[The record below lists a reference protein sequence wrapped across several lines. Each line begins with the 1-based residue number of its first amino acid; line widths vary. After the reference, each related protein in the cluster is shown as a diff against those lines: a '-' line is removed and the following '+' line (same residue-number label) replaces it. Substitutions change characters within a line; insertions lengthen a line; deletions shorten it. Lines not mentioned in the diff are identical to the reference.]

1 MDNSNVESFQD
12 EFKAAFT
19 TSSGSMDWQAIGEA
33 GNKNPKLMAKVLD
46 QLGAPIGG
54 AGLSGQ
60 LAGLADADRA
70 CRSKL
75 CWPWQIKIA
84 WHLP

>member
-12 EFKAAFT
+12 DFKAVFT
-19 TSSGSMDWQAIGEA
+19 TSSGSMDWQALGEA

-46 QLGAPIGG
+46 QLGHPLVVQAYLIKW
-54 AGLSGQ
+54 
-60 LAGLADADRA
+60 LAWRTQGRA

-75 CWPWQIKIA
+75 
-84 WHLP
+84 